1 MNAMQQVRCVCD
13 VKAVLGEGP
22 IWSAR
27 DNAIYWV
34 DIKRPAVHRY
44 RLNDAT
50 LSSWPM
56 PEYVCWLIERRTS
69 GFIAGFRSGFAKL
82 TLEPLSIEPIG
93 APEPNLPGNRMNDA
107 KADAQGRIWA
117 GTMDDAEVQ
126 ESGSLYRLDPDLHWH
141 TADTGYHI
149 TNGPA
154 LGADGKTLYHTDSG
168 KRSIYVFALA
178 ADGTLHDKRL
188 FIRFDNTQGYP
199 DGMTVDAQ
207 GGLWVAHWGGSR
219 VSRFHRDGRLDRSIA
234 LPVSQVTSCVFG
246 GASLERMFVTSAS
259 IGLRSEK
266 LACEPLAGGLF
277 EVDPQGSNGLPA
289 AQFAG

>member
-1 MNAMQQVRCVCD
+1 MEQARCLCD

-27 DNAIYWV
+27 DNAVYWV

-44 RLNDAT
+44 QLSDST
-50 LSSWPM
+50 QSSWPM
-56 PEYVCWLIERRTS
+56 PEYIGWLIERRTS

-82 TLEPLSIEPIG
+82 TLEPMSIEPIG

-117 GTMDDAEVQ
+117 GTMDDAEIEVC
-126 ESGSLYRLDPDLHWH
+126 GSLYRLDPDLRWRSM
-141 TADTGYHI
+141 DSGYHI

-154 LGADGKTLYHTDSG
+154 LSADGTALYHTDSG
-168 KRSIYVFALA
+168 KRSIYVFSLA
-178 ADGTLHDKRL
+178 ADGTLHDKRP
-188 FIRFDNTQGYP
+188 FIRFDDTQGYP

-219 VSRFHRDGRLDRSIA
+219 VSRFHSDGHLDRSIA
-234 LPVSQVTSCVFG
+234 LPVSQITSCVFG
-246 GASLERMFVTSAS
+246 GASLDRMFVTSAS
-259 IGLRSEK
+259 IGLNAEQ
-266 LACEPLAGGLF
+266 LAREPLAGSLF
-277 EVDPQGSNGLPA
+277 EVDPQGSSGLPA